1 MEIEPKHRKSRL
13 KSLLKSRKEF
23 LNEIVNEEKMINGEI
38 FRNYFN
44 YQNPSFLAK
53 DLFKAD
59 QSKNDEIKYMIINEV
74 IKLMED
80 IDIK

>member
-1 MEIEPKHRKSRL
+1 METEPKHRKSRL

-59 QSKNDEIKYMIINEV
+59 QSKNDEIKYMIINEL